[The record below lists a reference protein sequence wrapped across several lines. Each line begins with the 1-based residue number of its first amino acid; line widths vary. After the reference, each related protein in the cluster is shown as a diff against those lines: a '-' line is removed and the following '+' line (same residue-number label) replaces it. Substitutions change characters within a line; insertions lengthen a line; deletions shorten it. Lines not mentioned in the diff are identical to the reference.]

1 MIRNHLRP
9 LASLRTVALVLA
21 AAVML
26 VLAVVAPAMAAAK
39 DFEVFKQCPTKNPSV
54 NLCVY
59 IKSTGKEFKI
69 GTKTVKVNKPITLQG
84 GSILNE
90 ETGLETFVEAAN
102 GETLSKTP
110 LNVEGGLFG
119 LKAPTWWSQEAQEFF
134 NKQIAEGFFGVTVT
148 AELAKLPGIS
158 RANLLEQS
166 GTALSLP
173 VRLHL
178 NNPIL
183 GSSCFVGS
191 NKNPVTFNLTSGET
205 SPPPG
210 FEPIKGELGE
220 IEFLDEFQLV
230 KIKGNKVVDNTFEAP
245 EAEGC
250 GGAFAPLLD
259 PIVNKILGLPSS
271 PGHNVAILTGE
282 LQNASAEAVKGAGF

>member
-1 MIRNHLRP
+1 MIRDHLRLP
-9 LASLRTVALVLA
+9 ASLRIVALVFA
-21 AAVML
+21 AATT
-26 VLAVVAPAMAAAK
+26 LALAIAAPAMAAAK
-39 DFEVFKQCPTKNPSV
+39 DFEDFKQCPTKNPSV
-54 NLCVY
+54 NLCVF

-90 ETGLETFVEAAN
+90 ETGEETFVGAEN

-110 LNVEGGLFG
+110 LAVEGGLFG
-119 LKAPTWWSQEAQEFF
+119 LKAPTWWSQEAQEWF
-134 NKQIAEGFFGVTVT
+134 NKHIEEGFTAVTVT

-158 RANLLEQS
+158 RANLLEES

-178 NNPIL
+178 SNVLL
-183 GSSCFVGS
+183 GPECYIGS
-191 NKNPVTFNLTSGET
+191 KEHPVTFNLTSGET

-210 FEPIKGELGE
+210 FEKLKGELGE
-220 IEFLDEFQLV
+220 IEFLDEFSLIV
-230 KIKGNKVVDNTFEAP
+230 IKGNKVVDNTFAAP

-250 GGAFAPLLD
+250 GGFFAPLLN
-259 PIVNKILGLPSS
+259 PIVNKILGLPASA
-271 PGHNVAILTGE
+271 GHNTAILTGE
-282 LQNASAEAVKGAGF
+282 LKNASAEAVKGAGF

>member
-1 MIRNHLRP
+1 MIKDRLWS
-9 LASLRTVALVLA
+9 LTGLRTVALVLA

-26 VLAVVAPAMAAAK
+26 VLAVAAPAMAEAK
-39 DFEVFKQCPTKNPSV
+39 DFEPFKECPTKNPSV
-54 NLCVY
+54 NLCVF

-90 ETGLETFVEAAN
+90 ETGEETFVGAEN

-110 LNVEGGLFG
+110 LSVEGGLFG
-119 LKAPTWWSQEAQEFF
+119 LKAPTWWSQEAQEWF
-134 NKQIAEGFFGVTVT
+134 NKNIAEGLTGVTVT

-178 NNPIL
+178 NNALL
-183 GSSCFVGS
+183 GSECFVGS
-191 NKNPVTFNLTSGET
+191 KEKPVVFNLTSGET

-210 FEPIKGELGE
+210 FEKLKGELGE

-230 KIKGNKVVDNTFEAP
+230 RIKGNKVVDNTFEAP
-245 EAEGC
+245 KAEGC
-250 GGAFAPLLD
+250 GGFFAPLLD
-259 PIVNKILGLPSS
+259 EIVDKILGLPST

-282 LQNASAEAVKGAGF
+282 LQNASAEAVKKAGF